1 MKRICYAA
9 LPALLLCAG
18 CFPSMLGLNEVKPPT
33 APAPAV
39 QAPPPPA
46 PVTAESVT
54 NENANRRAEALKAE
68 LERDEN
74 QP

>member
-33 APAPAV
+33 A
-39 QAPPPPA
+39 
-46 PVTAESVT
+46 ESVT
-54 NENANRRAEALKAE
+54 NDNANRKADALTDE
-68 LERDEN
+68 LNRDEN